1 YKCKDDAVSQK
12 EIDQLTQ
19 QSITLNY

>member
-1 YKCKDDAVSQK
+1 KDDAVSQK
-12 EIDQLTQ
+12 EIDQSTQ

>member
-1 YKCKDDAVSQK
+1 CKDDAVSQK
-12 EIDQLTQ
+12 EIDQSTQ